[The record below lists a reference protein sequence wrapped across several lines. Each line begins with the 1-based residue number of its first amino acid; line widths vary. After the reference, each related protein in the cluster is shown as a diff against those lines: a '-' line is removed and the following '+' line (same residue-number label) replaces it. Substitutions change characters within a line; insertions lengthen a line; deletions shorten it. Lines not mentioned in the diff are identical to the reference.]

1 MLSWFSFPGFTVAHC
16 DAGATYGSI
25 DSPDLANDLNEK
37 IHDSIHDL
45 QLPIKEYPL
54 ELKPLL
60 YAFGFKHLSMT
71 TIRAFLLYYL
81 PLLEPRPPTDDDDD
95 DDLLQD
101 DSERPPVD
109 LVTPFHN
116 SLKQIAREISVVTTR
131 RVFERIAVCHVSQRT
146 AWKLLKDAAKSSKR
160 KALRGMSI
168 PEYTYCVAR
177 TTFRAHAL
185 GVAATWVV
193 QSVVQVYKC
202 FIRQPDNDDELFDE
216 KEKLRLFAR
225 RIYSVTIKCG
235 FSLVF
240 ASIGAGLGVLLH
252 PVHGQWIGC
261 ILGDFAGPVVA
272 ILIFEKLQFPL
283 EATVLRCRASHF
295 ELKGTFLSTG
305 LLNFYR
311 GTNIGTFHESQGRNH
326 GHHAKEH
333 RLRHHANW
341 VTRSGSADG
350 VTKLQL

>member
-16 DAGATYGSI
+16 DAGATYGLN
-25 DSPDLANDLNEK
+25 DSPDLVNDLNEK

-60 YAFGFKHLSMT
+60 YAFGFKHLK
-71 TIRAFLLYYL
+71 
-81 PLLEPRPPTDDDDD
+81 
-95 DDLLQD
+95 
-101 DSERPPVD
+101 RPPVD

-131 RVFERIAVCHVSQRT
+131 RVFERIAVRRVSQRT

-160 KALRGMSI
+160 KAMRGMSI

-202 FIRQPDNDDELFDE
+202 FIRQPDNDDDLFDE

-235 FSLVF
+235 FSLFF

-283 EATVLRCRASHF
+283 E
-295 ELKGTFLSTG
+295 G
-305 LLNFYR
+305 
-311 GTNIGTFHESQGRNH
+311 
-326 GHHAKEH
+326 
-333 RLRHHANW
+333 
-341 VTRSGSADG
+341 
-350 VTKLQL
+350 

>member
-1 MLSWFSFPGFTVAHC
+1 MAVGIALLLDLAARAPRSSASLHSHAAFSAFSAAAAAAALSASGVPLSARPFFGFPGFTVAHC
-16 DAGATYGSI
+16 DAGATYGLN
-25 DSPDLANDLNEK
+25 DSPDLVNDLNEK

-235 FSLVF
+235 FSLFF

-283 EATVLRCRASHF
+283 E
-295 ELKGTFLSTG
+295 G
-305 LLNFYR
+305 
-311 GTNIGTFHESQGRNH
+311 
-326 GHHAKEH
+326 
-333 RLRHHANW
+333 
-341 VTRSGSADG
+341 
-350 VTKLQL
+350 